1 MPVSPSRRAVLT
13 AGLLAPVLSS
23 CSALGVFNAVTPAD
37 SGARLAAEG
46 VAYGPD
52 PRHKLDVFVP
62 DEAANTAAAKRRP
75 VALFIYGGSWNSGAR
90 ADYAFVGRALAAR
103 GIVTVVMDYRLVPQ
117 VRYPGFVEDGALAT
131 RWVKSEIGRYGGDP
145 GRLFVM
151 GHSAGAYIAAMLAL
165 NPQFTREAGLR
176 GSPYRGLVGLAGP
189 YDFYPFDV
197 GASREAFGQWPR
209 PQETQPVS
217 IARRGAPPAFL
228 AYGTEDT
235 TVLPRNSRKLAEV
248 LRGLGTRVVERAY
261 PGVSHA
267 GILLALSKPLR
278 ERAPVL
284 DDVVAFIQGG

>member
-1 MPVSPSRRAVLT
+1 MPASPSRRALLT

-46 VAYGPD
+46 VSYGPD

-62 DEAANTAAAKRRP
+62 DESAGARAAKRRP

-131 RWVKSEIGRYGGDP
+131 RWVKSEIGRFGGDP
-145 GRLFVM
+145 ARLFIM
-151 GHSAGAYIAAMLAL
+151 GHSAGAYSAAMLAL
-165 NPQFTREAGLR
+165 NPAFTRDVGLR
-176 GSPYRGLVGLAGP
+176 GAPYRGLVGLAGP

-197 GASREAFGQWPR
+197 GAAREAFGQWPR

-248 LRGLGTRVVERAY
+248 LRSLGTRVVERAY

>member
-13 AGLLAPVLSS
+13 AGLIAPVLSS

-62 DEAANTAAAKRRP
+62 DEAASTAAVKRRP

-103 GIVTVVMDYRLVPQ
+103 EIVTVVMDYRLVPQ

-145 GRLFVM
+145 GRIFVM

-176 GSPYRGLVGLAGP
+176 GSPYRGLVGIAGP